1 VAGVGSLICGTLRAV
16 APPARP
22 DDTDADPVR
31 RSRPSAAPLTPTTP
45 LAARAPLPLGPYR
58 VDPPV
63 VLAPMAGV
71 TDAPFRVLCAE
82 FGGGLFV
89 NQMVTARALVERHP
103 TSWQLTRF
111 HPSEPVRSLQLYGTD
126 PGYLAEA
133 VRQLVGGGL
142 VDHLDLNFG
151 CPAAKVTRNGGG
163 AALAYKR
170 KLLRRVVAAVVGAA
184 NAESG
189 GQVPVTVKFRM
200 GIDDTHITYLDTARI
215 AVDEGAAWVALHAR
229 TALQHYAPS
238 ARWDAISELVAT
250 SPGVPVLGNGDV
262 FTADDALRMLS
273 QTGCDGVVIGRG
285 CLGRPWLFG
294 QLDDALAG
302 REVRPE
308 PSLTEVLA
316 TIRRHIELI
325 TEWGELTGDGLHV
338 DGPLVGQIRLAPF
351 RKHLAWYLKG
361 YPVGGEVR
369 GAAGQVSTLDEL
381 DELLDRLSPLGDT
394 TPVADPASI
403 ARSHHRALAKVA
415 LPEGWLDDPDE
426 DVRLSAAAE
435 ALVSGG

>member
-1 VAGVGSLICGTLRAV
+1 M
-16 APPARP
+16 P
-22 DDTDADPVR
+22 DPVGQR
-31 RSRPSAAPLTPTTP
+31 IAPL
-45 LAARAPLPLGPYR
+45 ALGPIT

-82 FGGGLFV
+82 FGGGLYV

-103 TSWQLTRF
+103 TTWALTRF

-133 VRQLVGGGL
+133 VRKLVGEGL

-170 KLLRRVVAAVVGAA
+170 RLLRRVVAAVVGAA
-184 NAESG
+184 DAESG
-189 GQVPVTVKFRM
+189 GRVPVTVKFRM
-200 GIDDTHITYLDTARI
+200 GIDDDHITFLDTARTSI
-215 AVDEGAAWVALHAR
+215 DEGAAWVALHAR

-238 ARWDAISELVAT
+238 ARWEAIAELAAAVDE
-250 SPGVPVLGNGDV
+250 VPVLGNGDV
-262 FTADDALRMLS
+262 FTAEDALRMMER
-273 QTGCDGVVIGRG
+273 TGCDGVVVGRG

-302 REVRPE
+302 RPVRPE
-308 PSLTEVLA
+308 PTLGEVVA
-316 TIRRHIELI
+316 TIRRHVELI
-325 TEWGELTGDGLHV
+325 VEWAETTGDGLHT
-338 DGPLVGQIRLAPF
+338 DGPLQGQVRLAPF

-361 YPVGGEVR
+361 YPVGSDVR
-369 GAAGQVSTLDEL
+369 QRAGHVGTVPEL
-381 DELLDRLSPLGDT
+381 ESLLDALDPLADAV
-394 TPVADPASI
+394 PVADPASI
-403 ARSHHRALAKVA
+403 ARSHHHALKKVA
-415 LPEGWLDDPDE
+415 LPDGWLDDPDE
-426 DVRLSAAAE
+426 DVQLSAAAE